1 MGWGRMMLLGNFGQQ
16 MDIEDLRKG
25 FEQQDARDRTQ
36 EQNIETLLRENTRL
50 KLAVT
55 ALSRLLVS
63 KGVLNPAEVQ
73 EIGRAIEA

>member
-16 MDIEDLRKG
+16 MDIEELRRS
-25 FEQQDARDRTQ
+25 FDMQDQRDRTQ
-36 EQNIETLLRENTRL
+36 EESIQTLWRENAQL

-63 KGVLNPAEVQ
+63 KGVLAPAEVSQ
-73 EIGRAIEA
+73 IGQAIES